1 MDVSKKPVLTILI
14 ESTVVGAGLVVLVY
28 LIETY
33 LSKYLPDI
41 IQNKKVQILFISGFL
56 FHIICEYTGVN
67 TWYAKEYCKLL

>member
-14 ESTVVGAGLVVLVY
+14 ESTVVGVGLAILVY

-33 LSKYLPDI
+33 LSKYLPNI
-41 IQNKKVQILFISGFL
+41 IQNKKMQILFISGFL